1 MLEGKINM
9 AESLNSVDDIDAM
22 LASEFNLTDEA
33 EADVEDQ
40 DGDVTT
46 EPETE
51 SDVSTNTEDNVEDS
65 NVSNENDE
73 NGSNDGTV
81 SQESADKQTSS
92 ATSKPSNEDKRDY
105 SFAQLRKDNAEL
117 KAREKELS
125 GNDEFLRAIA
135 TQYGYDDVEDFKK
148 AYEDARI
155 QKEAKEKGY
164 DPVLYKQLQ
173 DSNRRIEQL
182 EKQNSQA
189 KLMESANKFKN
200 SMDKVMSDY
209 NLGENSRDEIFTK
222 LEESGY
228 TVDMLLSLP
237 NPEVVIKGVLSDKIA
252 EFARQKEISKLET
265 LDSLSDEKHD
275 GVASNKS
282 MSLDDI
288 IKQEMQE
295 YAKDNYFN

>member
-1 MLEGKINM
+1 MH
-9 AESLNSVDDIDAM
+9 ESLKSVDDIDAM
-22 LASEFNLTDEA
+22 LASEFNITDESS
-33 EADVEDQ
+33 EDVVDQ
-40 DGDVTT
+40 DGDVTA
-46 EPETE
+46 ESDSA
-51 SDVSTNTEDNVEDS
+51 SDVSTNTEDSVEDN

-73 NGSNDGTV
+73 NGSNDGTMD
-81 SQESADKQTSS
+81 QESADKQTSS
-92 ATSKPSNEDKRDY
+92 ATSKPSIDDKREY

-125 GNDEFLRAIA
+125 ANDEFLKAVA
-135 TQYGYDDVEDFKK
+135 MQYGYDDVNDFKK

-182 EKQNSQA
+182 EQENKKAQ
-189 KLMESANKFKN
+189 LMESANKFKG
-200 SMDKVMSDY
+200 SMEKVISDY
-209 NLGENSRDEIFTK
+209 NLGEDARGEIFNK

-237 NPEVVIKGVLSDKIA
+237 NPEVVIRGVLSDKIA

-265 LDSLSDEKHD
+265 LDSLTDEKHD
-275 GVASNKS
+275 GVSSVKTTT
-282 MSLDDI
+282 LDDI
-288 IKQEMQE
+288 IKQEMND
-295 YAKDNYFN
+295 YKKDNYFS

>member
-1 MLEGKINM
+1 MH
-9 AESLNSVDDIDAM
+9 ESLKSVDDIDAM
-22 LASEFNLTDEA
+22 LASEFNITDEPS
-33 EADVEDQ
+33 EDVVDQ

-46 EPETE
+46 ESDSV
-51 SDVSTNTEDNVEDS
+51 SDVSTNTEDSVEDD

-73 NGSNDGTV
+73 NGSNDGTMD
-81 SQESADKQTSS
+81 QESADKQTSS
-92 ATSKPSNEDKRDY
+92 ATSKPSSEDKREY

-125 GNDEFLRAIA
+125 VNDEFLRAIA
-135 TQYGYDDVEDFKK
+135 TQYGYDNVEDFKK

-182 EKQNSQA
+182 EKQNKQA
-189 KLMESANKFKN
+189 QLMESANKFKS
-200 SMDKVMSDY
+200 SMDKVISDY
-209 NLGENSRDEIFTK
+209 NLGEDSRDDIFTK
-222 LEESGY
+222 LEQSGY

-237 NPEVVIKGVLSDKIA
+237 NPEVVIRGVLSDKIA

-265 LDSLSDEKHD
+265 LDSLTDEKHD
-275 GVASNKS
+275 GVASGKTL
-282 MSLDDI
+282 SLDDI
-288 IKQEMQE
+288 IKAEME
-295 YAKDNYFN
+295 DYRKDNYFN

>member
-1 MLEGKINM
+1 M

-22 LASEFNLTDEA
+22 LASEFNITDEVD
-33 EADVEDQ
+33 EDVTDQ
-40 DGDVTT
+40 DGDVTS
-46 EPETE
+46 ESETLP
-51 SDVSTNTEDNVEDS
+51 DVSTNTDDNSEDNNDS
-65 NVSNENDE
+65 DKNDE
-73 NGSNDGTV
+73 NGSNDGTMD
-81 SQESADKQTSS
+81 QESADKQTSS
-92 ATSKPSNEDKRDY
+92 AASKPSSEDKRDY

-125 GNDEFLRAIA
+125 VNDEFLRAIA

-182 EKQNSQA
+182 EKQNKQA
-189 KLMESANKFKN
+189 QLMESANKFKS
-200 SMDKVMSDY
+200 SMDKVISDY
-209 NLGENSRDEIFTK
+209 NLGEDSRDDIFTK
-222 LEESGY
+222 LEQSGY

-237 NPEVVIKGVLSDKIA
+237 NPEVVIRGVLSDKIA

-265 LDSLSDEKHD
+265 LDSLTDEKHD
-275 GVASNKS
+275 GVSSGKS
-282 MSLDDI
+282 LSLDDI
-288 IKQEMQE
+288 IKAEME
-295 YAKDNYFN
+295 DYRKDNYFN